1 LELKSILIFYFK
13 SIKIELKIISLR
25 KNITILTKKV
35 TMTTIT
41 NQFGMK
47 EALTQLGVKAIN
59 EGTSTGINHF
69 SNGEILESFSP
80 VDGKLIASVKMTTPA
95 DYEKVMQTATEAF
108 KTFRLMPAPQRG
120 EIVRQFGD
128 KLRQNKEALGKLVS
142 YEMGKSLQEGY
153 GEVQEMIDI
162 CDFAVGLSRQLHGLT
177 MHSERP
183 GHRMYEQY
191 HSLGVV
197 GIISAFN
204 FPVAVWAW
212 NTALAWIC
220 GDVCVWKPSEK
231 TPLCGIACQNIIAE
245 VIRENNLPEGISCLI
260 NGDYTIG
267 QLMTADKRVPLISA
281 TGSTRMGKIVAQT
294 VAGRLGRSLLEL
306 GGNNAIIVTPDADIK
321 MTVIGAVF
329 GAVGTAGQRCT
340 STRRLII
347 HESIY
352 DKVKDA
358 VVSAYGQLRIG
369 NPLDEKNHVGP
380 LIDTQAVE
388 MYNSAL
394 TKVVAE
400 GGKILV
406 EGGVLSGEGYE
417 SGCYVKPAIA
427 EAKNSFE
434 IVQHETFAPV
444 LYLIKYSGT
453 VENAIDVQNGVAQG
467 LSSAIMTNN
476 LREAEHFLSV
486 VGSDCGIANVNIG
499 TSGAEIGGAFGGEK
513 ETGGGRESGSDAW
526 KVYMRRQTNTINYT
540 TSLPLAQGI
549 KFDL

>member
-1 LELKSILIFYFK
+1 MQAVAKDFG
-13 SIKIELKIISLR
+13 IEK
-25 KNITILTKKV
+25 
-35 TMTTIT
+35 
-41 NQFGMK
+41 
-47 EALTQLGVKAIN
+47 ALHDLGVKDIN
-59 EGTSTGINHF
+59 EGTSTGSNSF
-69 SNGEILESFSP
+69 SNGDVIESYSP
-80 VDGKLIASVKMTTPA
+80 VDGKLIGKVKTTTKE
-95 DYEKVMQTATEAF
+95 DYEKVMEAATSAF
-108 KTFRLMPAPQRG
+108 KTWKTMPAPQRG
-120 EIVRQFGD
+120 EIVRQFGE
-128 KLRQNKEALGKLVS
+128 KLRELKEPLGKLVS
-142 YEMGKSLQEGY
+142 YEMGKSYQEGL

-191 HSLGVV
+191 HPLGVV

-204 FPVAVWAW
+204 FPVAVWSW

-231 TPLCGIACQNIIAE
+231 TPLTGVACQNIAAE
-245 VIRENNLPEGISCLI
+245 VFKANGLPEGISCLI
-260 NGDYTIG
+260 NGDYKVG
-267 QLMTADKRVPLISA
+267 EFMTKDKRVPLVSA
-281 TGSTRMGKIVAQT
+281 TGSTRMGKIVAQE
-294 VAGRLGRSLLEL
+294 VAARLGKSLLEL

-329 GAVGTAGQRCT
+329 GAVGTCGQRCT

-352 DKVKDA
+352 DQVKNA
-358 VVSAYGQLRIG
+358 VVDAYKQLRIG
-369 NPLDEKNHVGP
+369 NPLDENNHVGP
-380 LIDTQAVE
+380 LIDTDAVK
-388 MYNSAL
+388 MYQHAL
-394 TKVVAE
+394 EKVVEE
-400 GGKILV
+400 GGNVVV
-406 EGGVLSGEGYE
+406 EGGVLEGEGYE

-427 EAKNSFE
+427 EASNEFE

-444 LYLIKYSGT
+444 LYLLKYSGD
-453 VENAIDVQNGVAQG
+453 VENAIDMQNGVAQG

-476 LREAEHFLSV
+476 LREAERFLSHA
-486 VGSDCGIANVNIG
+486 GSDCGIANVNIG

-540 TSLPLAQGI
+540 TELPLAQGI

>member
-1 LELKSILIFYFK
+1 MA
-13 SIKIELKIISLR
+13 
-25 KNITILTKKV
+25 TIAQ
-35 TMTTIT
+35 
-41 NQFGMK
+41 QFGMV
-47 EALTQLGVKAIN
+47 EALEILGVKAVN
-59 EGTSTGINHF
+59 EGTSTGNNHF
-69 SNGEILESFSP
+69 SNGSIIESYSP
-80 VDGKLIASVKMTTPA
+80 VDGQLIAKVKTTTPE
-95 DYEKVMQTATEAF
+95 DYEKVMQTASEAF
-108 KTFRLMPAPQRG
+108 KTFRLMPAPKRG
-120 EIVRQFGD
+120 EIVRQFGE
-128 KLRQNKEALGKLVS
+128 KLRKYKEPLGKLVS

-191 HSLGVV
+191 HPLGIV

-204 FPVAVWAW
+204 FPVAVWSW

-245 VIRENNLPEGISCLI
+245 VLKENNLPEGISCLI
-260 NGDYTIG
+260 NGDYTVG
-267 QLMTADKRVPLISA
+267 ELMTHDKRVPLVSA
-281 TGSTRMGKIVAQT
+281 TGSTRMGKIVAQ
-294 VAGRLGRSLLEL
+294 ACAARLGNSLLEL

-352 DKVKDA
+352 DKVRDA
-358 VVSAYGQLRIG
+358 IVGAYGQLRIG
-369 NPLDEKNHVGP
+369 NPLDQNNHVGP
-380 LIDTQAVE
+380 LIDTQAVQL
-388 MYNSAL
+388 YQHAL
-394 TKVVAE
+394 EKVVAE

-427 EAKNSFE
+427 EAKNEFE

-444 LYLIKYSGT
+444 LYLLKYSGD
-453 VENAIDVQNGVAQG
+453 VHDAIAIQNGVAQG

-476 LREAEHFLSV
+476 LREAEAFLSV
-486 VGSDCGIANVNIG
+486 AGSDCGIANVNIG